1 MSRLPHAAY
10 NDAALA
16 IQYDLHCLHEG
27 FVKATREFLNGTRLD
42 VENALREA
50 DRLLFGKFSDS
61 LHRRA
66 V

>member
-1 MSRLPHAAY
+1 MSRLSHAAY

-16 IQYDLHCLHEG
+16 IQYDLHRLHEG

-42 VENALREA
+42 FEDAPREA
-50 DRLLFGKFSDS
+50 DRLLFGKSSDS
-61 LHRRA
+61 PHRRA